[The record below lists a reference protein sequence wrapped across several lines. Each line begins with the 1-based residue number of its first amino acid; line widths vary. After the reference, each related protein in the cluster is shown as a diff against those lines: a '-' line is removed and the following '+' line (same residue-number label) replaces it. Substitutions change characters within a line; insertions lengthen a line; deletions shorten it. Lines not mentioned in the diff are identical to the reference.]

1 MEIKGLKV
9 NSDLG
14 GGRQQTAT
22 HSFIPRHQSIDPY
35 KMSFLA
41 TSHKSQHVAGNEEP
55 VSAPLSS
62 ADKLKEFETVFPKLV
77 KDLEDNAK
85 QYNLPEESLKW
96 YRDVRSPA
104 TSQPSSSISGL
115 LNAVPPL
122 KC

>member
-1 MEIKGLKV
+1 MEIKG
-9 NSDLG
+9 SDWG
-14 GGRQQTAT
+14 ERQQTAT
-22 HSFIPRHQSIDPY
+22 HSFIPRQQSIDPY
-35 KMSFLA
+35 KMPFLA
-41 TSHKSQHVAGNEEP
+41 TSHKSQQVAENEEP

-104 TSQPSSSISGL
+104 ASQLSSSISGL